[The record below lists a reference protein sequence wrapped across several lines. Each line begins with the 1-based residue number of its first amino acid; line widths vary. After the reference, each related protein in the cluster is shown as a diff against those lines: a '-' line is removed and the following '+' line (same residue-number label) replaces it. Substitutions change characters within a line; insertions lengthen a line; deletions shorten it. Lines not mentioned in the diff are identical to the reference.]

1 MHILFKVKSKE
12 TIIRLID
19 IRSILITYIDC
30 FYLKHAFVELF
41 SHGLLK
47 VESSLLHVLR

>member
-19 IRSILITYIDC
+19 IRSILITYIE
-30 FYLKHAFVELF
+30 KHAFVELL

-47 VESSLLHVLR
+47 VHSSLLRVLR